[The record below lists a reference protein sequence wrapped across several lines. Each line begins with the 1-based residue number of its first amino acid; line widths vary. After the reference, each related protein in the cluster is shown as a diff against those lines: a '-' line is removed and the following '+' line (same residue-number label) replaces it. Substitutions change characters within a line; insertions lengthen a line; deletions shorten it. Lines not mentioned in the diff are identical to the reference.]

1 MRISVKVK
9 TRAKKE
15 YVKKIADNAFIVA
28 VHAPAEDGKANKAVI
43 KALAEYFR
51 CRQADVEIM
60 RGASSP
66 NKIVW
71 IGSID

>member
-9 TRAKKE
+9 AHAKREFIKR
-15 YVKKIADNAFIVA
+15 VSDTDFIVS
-28 VHAPAEDGKANKAVI
+28 VSAPAEGGKANKAVI
-43 KALAEYFR
+43 KALAKYFK

-66 NKIVW
+66 NKIVD
-71 IGSID
+71 IL